1 MMPRMSELRGKR
13 ALVTGASSGLGAC
26 FARLLADRGCNV
38 VLTAR
43 RESQLT
49 EVAADCDKRGV
60 KAEVIVGDLGVAGGA
75 TQVWDKASAGGA
87 IDVLINNAGFGYFRK
102 FTTVEAQRDAELLQ
116 LNVMALV
123 ELSKLFLFERE
134 RTGDRGWMLNIAS
147 TAAYQSIPNFAV
159 YASSKAFV
167 RNFTEALAAE
177 YAGSPITVT
186 CLCPGG
192 THTEFHHQAGAGDYG
207 WLANKSMLSA
217 ETCADIGLHAMER
230 GQRNVV
236 SGVLNKLSCF
246 GVRLVPRKVSTWMS
260 TRVLGR
266 PKKDELPGRT
276 VGALK

>member
-1 MMPRMSELRGKR
+1 MSELRGKR

-26 FARLLADRGCNV
+26 FAKLLADRGCNV

-49 EVAADCDKRGV
+49 EVAAECEKRGV
-60 KAEVIVGDLGVAGGA
+60 KAEIIVGDLGVAGGA
-75 TQVWDKASAGGA
+75 KAVWGKAGA
-87 IDVLINNAGFGYFRK
+87 IDVLINNAGFGYFRR
-102 FTTVEAQRDAELLQ
+102 FTTVEAERDAELLQ
-116 LNVMALV
+116 VNVMALV
-123 ELSKLFLFERE
+123 ELSKLFLAERE
-134 RTGDRGWMLNIAS
+134 RTGERGWMLNIAS

-167 RNFTEALAAE
+167 RNFTEALSAE
-177 YAGSPITVT
+177 YAGSPITIS

-192 THTEFHHQAGAGDYG
+192 THTEFHHQAGAGNYG

-217 ETCADIGLHAMER
+217 QECAEIGLRAMER
-230 GQRNVV
+230 GKRNVV
-236 SGVLNKLSCF
+236 SGALNKLSCF